1 MDLEKLQRDLKNS
14 YNRELPTVNERVEDI
29 VKHLVTEWN
38 VDANELNLHE
48 IKTLATAILDIETK
62 TLQDEV
68 EILLAQKEQ
77 IERNLDR
84 KSEALQ
90 ELKYRVFNAMEMQV
104 NPDDTQILSKL
115 HQVKLQ
121 SIDLF
126 DLLGEMVE
134 SAIITALEKD
144 TDGDIKEATEEM
156 IKELT
161 FEAIKEGSLNTIR
174 IRKILSTILQSAID
188 VAEATPTRA
197 EEILNA
203 TLKGMRSGLV
213 RSIDRFKKRLA
224 YMPIEAKHILIEDY
238 DTIIEDL
245 NQTDILFSQVV
256 QTQAA
261 QSLSSTEKILLEIN
275 QNMSYDLEEL
285 VHISKEAAEIM
296 RERFSAL
303 AKSAVRKADNAL
315 KSQTAQEAKRMGK
328 QAWGIAKTA
337 LESAIKSAKSAAEP
351 KEK

>member
-1 MDLEKLQRDLKNS
+1 MDLDKLQRDLKLS
-14 YNRELPTVNERVEDI
+14 YNSGLKSVEERVEDAL
-29 VKHLVTEWN
+29 KHLIEEWRI
-38 VDANELNLHE
+38 EPQSLTLHE
-48 IKTLATAILDIETK
+48 LKTIATTILDVETK
-62 TLQDEV
+62 TLHNEL
-68 EILLAQKEQ
+68 EALLAQKEQ
-77 IERNLDR
+77 IERSLER
-84 KSEALQ
+84 KAEALQ
-90 ELKYRVFNAMEMQV
+90 ASKYNVFNAME
-104 NPDDTQILSKL
+104 TQLSNEDSEILSKL

-144 TDGDIKEATEEM
+144 KDGDIKETTEEM

-161 FEAIKEGSLNTIR
+161 YEAVKEGSLNTIR

-197 EEILNA
+197 DEILNA
-203 TLKGMRSGLV
+203 TLRGMRSGLI

-224 YMPIEAKHILIEDY
+224 FMPIEAKHILIEDY

-256 QTQAA
+256 QTQAS
-261 QSLSSTEKILLEIN
+261 QSSRNVNKLLLDIN
-275 QNMSYDLEEL
+275 HNMHYDLQEL
-285 VHISKEAAEIM
+285 VHISKEAADIM
-296 RERFSAL
+296 RERFSAF
-303 AKSAVRKADNAL
+303 AKSAVKRGEKAMQ
-315 KSQTAQEAKRMGK
+315 SQTALEAKRMGK
-328 QAWGIAKTA
+328 QAWSAAKNALETAIKTA
-337 LESAIKSAKSAAEP
+337 KDVMP